1 MKKSEKIFG
10 NLVNNPSFQSDILLL
25 NQLLSNKLEQILKI
39 YLKSKYRG
47 YYHNYGDKFAT
58 LIDIPIRDSHKLWHL
73 LDFFS
78 YTIIPQYEIND
89 IVKALNEITE
99 KKFTLKKFIEKL
111 KNKKTQD
118 ILRELDLIDDEIGNI
133 NPHYEEIEYS
143 IQERKVLKDN
153 KVLKSF
159 PVIILQIITSS
170 EESNKNVIE
179 LLEDDLDH
187 IIDEFN
193 DIKRK
198 LEIIKGRIK

>member
-10 NLVNNPSFQSDILLL
+10 NLVNNPSFKSDISLL

>member
-1 MKKSEKIFG
+1 M
-10 NLVNNPSFQSDILLL
+10 
-25 NQLLSNKLEQILKI
+25 
-39 YLKSKYRG
+39 
-47 YYHNYGDKFAT
+47 
-58 LIDIPIRDSHKLWHL
+58 

>member
-10 NLVNNPSFQSDILLL
+10 NLVNKPSFKSDILLL